1 MENEKS
7 SKSRNCWWA
16 TKWTNRYVWKE
27 TIMEVNLTTEQQEY
41 VDEYT
46 LILNRLSSI
55 QERIIALKEEAD
67 TTVAELNE
75 LRLREREAFPEQ

>member
-1 MENEKS
+1 
-7 SKSRNCWWA
+7 
-16 TKWTNRYVWKE
+16 
-27 TIMEVNLTTEQQEY
+27 MEVNLTTEQQEY

>member
-1 MENEKS
+1 
-7 SKSRNCWWA
+7 
-16 TKWTNRYVWKE
+16 
-27 TIMEVNLTTEQQEY
+27 MEVNLTPEQQEY
-41 VDEYT
+41 VDAYN